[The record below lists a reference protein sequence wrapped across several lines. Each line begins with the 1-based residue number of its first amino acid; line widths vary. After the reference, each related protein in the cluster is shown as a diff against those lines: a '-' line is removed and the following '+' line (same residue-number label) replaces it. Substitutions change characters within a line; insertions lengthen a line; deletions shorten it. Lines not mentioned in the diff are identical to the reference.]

1 MSAANL
7 TGPMILSL
15 IIATILQL
23 IPASGVWIYWRPNFL
38 LIVVIAWILFTPERF
53 GIGFAGMVGLLAD
66 TLFHT
71 TLGHYVL
78 VFAVCGTIAYLLSR
92 WLMYLSIFH
101 RAFLIFVMI
110 IGAESIQAML
120 FSVWGVPVN
129 LRHIPIVAVFAAL
142 SWLVVD
148 LLISRLKIRRL

>member
-1 MSAANL
+1 MSGENL
-7 TGPMILSL
+7 TGPVILSL
-15 IIATILQL
+15 VIATVFQL
-23 IPASGVWIYWRPNFL
+23 IPASGVWLYWRPNFL
-38 LIVVIAWILFTPERF
+38 LLVVIAWILYTPERF
-53 GIGFAGMVGLLAD
+53 GIGFAGMVGLMAD

>member
-1 MSAANL
+1 MSVASL

-15 IIATILQL
+15 VIATVFQL

-38 LIVVIAWILFTPERF
+38 LLVVIAWILYTPERF

-101 RAFLIFVMI
+101 RAFLIFIMI
-110 IGAESIQAML
+110 SGAESIQAML

-129 LRHIPIVAVFAAL
+129 LGHIPIVAVFAAL
-142 SWLVVD
+142 SWPVVD
-148 LLISRLKIRRL
+148 LLISRVQIRRP

>member
-1 MSAANL
+1 MSGENL
-7 TGPMILSL
+7 TGPVILSL
-15 IIATILQL
+15 VIATVFQL
-23 IPASGVWIYWRPNFL
+23 IPASGVWLYWRPNFL
-38 LIVVIAWILFTPERF
+38 LLVVIAWILFTPERF
-53 GIGFAGMVGLLAD
+53 GIGFAGMVGLMAD

>member
-1 MSAANL
+1 MSGENL
-7 TGPMILSL
+7 TGPVILSL
-15 IIATILQL
+15 VIATVFQL

-38 LIVVIAWILFTPERF
+38 LLVVIAWILKTPERF

-66 TLFHT
+66 TLFDT

-129 LRHIPIVAVFAAL
+129 LEHIPIVAVFAAL
-142 SWLVVD
+142 SWPVVD
-148 LLISRLKIRRL
+148 LLISRVQIRRP

>member
-1 MSAANL
+1 MSGENL
-7 TGPMILSL
+7 TGPVILSL
-15 IIATILQL
+15 VIATVFQL
-23 IPASGVWIYWRPNFL
+23 IPASGVWLYWRPNFL
-38 LIVVIAWILFTPERF
+38 LLVVIAWILFTPERF
-53 GIGFAGMVGLLAD
+53 GIGFAGMVGLMAD

-129 LRHIPIVAVFAAL
+129 LGHIPIVAVFAAL
-142 SWLVVD
+142 SWPVVD
-148 LLISRLKIRRL
+148 LLISRVQIRRP